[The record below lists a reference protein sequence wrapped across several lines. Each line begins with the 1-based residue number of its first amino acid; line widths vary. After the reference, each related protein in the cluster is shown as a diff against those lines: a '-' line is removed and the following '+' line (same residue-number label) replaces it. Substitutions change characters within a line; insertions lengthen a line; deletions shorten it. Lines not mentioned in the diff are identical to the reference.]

1 MPLAL
6 PMYEGMQRLLPAVS
20 FANKEKTMSI
30 TSVASGVNL
39 PATAH
44 VPTAPEAGEK
54 TVNGRDARNDG
65 DADDG
70 ATTTAAPASAAPT
83 VNTSGQTVGTL
94 VNVKA

>member
-1 MPLAL
+1 
-6 PMYEGMQRLLPAVS
+6 
-20 FANKEKTMSI
+20 MSI
-30 TSVASGVNL
+30 TSVASGVSL
-39 PATAH
+39 PATAYA
-44 VPTAPEAGEK
+44 PTVSEAGEK

-70 ATTTAAPASAAPT
+70 VAAPAAAAAPT